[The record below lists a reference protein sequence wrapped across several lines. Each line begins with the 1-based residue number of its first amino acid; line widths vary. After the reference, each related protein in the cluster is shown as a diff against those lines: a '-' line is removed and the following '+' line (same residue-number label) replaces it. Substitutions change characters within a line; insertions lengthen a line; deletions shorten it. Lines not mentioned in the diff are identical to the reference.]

1 MSEVNAWVM
10 VPRGVDKV
18 IDREATRYSLGCAV
32 ISPSNNGVFLAATN
46 GRIATITQCVGQSDG
61 NYLVPNRVL
70 EKKAGIAKMNGQW
83 EIEQKKGRK
92 NWEKALVPSV
102 EPDNQRFP
110 ALKDVMQVGNREEV
124 CVRFDAKLLLQIAE
138 AINDSST
145 GVTLLIDKEKPDQ
158 AIRVVGDTGVGLLM
172 GLEPDKKDIP
182 GLRYNGF
189 IDTWA
194 QQFNTEEIRQ
204 RYMKPDKK

>member
-18 IDREATRYSLGCAV
+18 IDATRYSMGCAV

-70 EKKAGIAKMNGQW
+70 EKKAGIARMNGQW
-83 EIEQKKGRK
+83 EIEQKKGR
-92 NWEKALVPSV
+92 NWEKALVPSI

-172 GLEPDKKDIP
+172 GLVADEKGRPES
-182 GLRYNGF
+182 RYNGI

-194 QQFNTEEIRQ
+194 QGFNTEEIRQ
-204 RYMKPDKK
+204 RYLKPDEKK